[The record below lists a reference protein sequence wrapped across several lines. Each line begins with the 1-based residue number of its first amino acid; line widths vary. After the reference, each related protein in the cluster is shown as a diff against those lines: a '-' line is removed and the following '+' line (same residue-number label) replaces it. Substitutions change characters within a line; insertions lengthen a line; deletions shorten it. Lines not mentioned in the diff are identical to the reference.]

1 MSSLSSL
8 LGGGSGGR
16 SRQAAGTG
24 STRSRPAAD
33 TSSTPAATTVPVPAP
48 APGGAGSG
56 SGSGG
61 SSASSANPAIQLSD
75 VQSILSNMQVPAG
88 AGEGS
93 GGAAVD
99 LSTGLTGEA
108 LQPLLQN
115 QEFLDKVKEFL
126 PAGEEGKEVTLS
138 DLSGTVQSPQFQ
150 QAVSMFSMALSSG
163 QLGPLIK
170 EFGLGDDAAAAAA
183 QGDMEAFVKALQ
195 NKEGGDKKK
204 DDKDKEEDMALD

>member
-1 MSSLSSL
+1 M
-8 LGGGSGGR
+8 G
-16 SRQAAGTG
+16 
-24 STRSRPAAD
+24 
-33 TSSTPAATTVPVPAP
+33 
-48 APGGAGSG
+48 
-56 SGSGG
+56 
-61 SSASSANPAIQLSD
+61 IQLSD
-75 VQSILSNMQVPAG
+75 LQSILSNMQVPAG
-88 AGEGS
+88 GEGS
-93 GGAAVD
+93 AGPAVD
-99 LSTGLTGEA
+99 LSTALTGEA
-108 LQPLLQN
+108 MQPLLQN
-115 QEFLDKVKEFL
+115 PEFLDKVKEFL

-195 NKEGGDKKK
+195 SKEGGDKKK

>member
-1 MSSLSSL
+1 MVYLNPLDFSPNVC
-8 LGGGSGGR
+8 G
-16 SRQAAGTG
+16 QTAMVTHFAAQNIHL
-24 STRSRPAAD
+24 A
-33 TSSTPAATTVPVPAP
+33 
-48 APGGAGSG
+48 
-56 SGSGG
+56 
-61 SSASSANPAIQLSD
+61 LF
-75 VQSILSNMQVPAG
+75 QVPAG

-93 GGAAVD
+93 GGTAVD

-163 QLGPLIK
+163 
-170 EFGLGDDAAAAAA
+170 
-183 QGDMEAFVKALQ
+183 
-195 NKEGGDKKK
+195 K
-204 DDKDKEEDMALD
+204 D

>member
-1 MSSLSSL
+1 MGNMSSLSSL

-16 SRQAAGTG
+16 SRQAA
-24 STRSRPAAD
+24 A
-33 TSSTPAATTVPVPAP
+33 TVPVPAP

-56 SGSGG
+56 GSGG
-61 SSASSANPAIQLSD
+61 STGSSANPAIQLSD
-75 VQSILSNMQVPAG
+75 LQSILSNMQVPAG

-170 EFGLGDDAAAAAA
+170 EFGLGEEAAAAASK
-183 QGDMEAFVKALQ
+183 GDMGAFVKALQ
-195 NKEGGDKKK
+195 KEKEG
-204 DDKDKEEDMALD
+204 DDKDKDKQEDMALD